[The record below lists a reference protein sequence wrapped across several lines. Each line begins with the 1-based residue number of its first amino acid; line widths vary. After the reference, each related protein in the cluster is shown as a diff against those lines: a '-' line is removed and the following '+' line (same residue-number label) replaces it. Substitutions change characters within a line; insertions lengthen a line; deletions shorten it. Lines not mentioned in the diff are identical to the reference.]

1 MKKFQNKVLSFAATT
16 ALILA
21 AFAGTAQVSKDTVK
35 PGKTNDQM
43 VVDPQRSTD
52 GMRVNR
58 GKPAEGMAVLTD
70 TGFINKNIAD
80 NIMEIQLSKIGL
92 NKGTGQQVK
101 KLARQMVADHTAIL
115 NALKKLA
122 ATAMA
127 PTAPS
132 NPGRSAMPTAS
143 EGLIEEGKDF
153 NASWASKMLTMHEA
167 KISELES
174 FLPVTQNAELKA
186 VIGVALPKIRAHRD
200 MLSKIPGAEV
210 KKVPNAVIL

>member
-21 AFAGTAQVSKDTVK
+21 AFTGTAQVSKDTVK

-43 VVDPQRSTD
+43 VVDPQQSKD
-52 GMRVNR
+52 GMSVNP

-80 NIMEIQLSKIGL
+80 NVMEIQLSKIGL

-101 KLARQMVADHTAIL
+101 KLAGQMVADHTVIL

-122 ATAMA
+122 ANTQA
-127 PTAPS
+127 PTEQS
-132 NPGRSAMPTAS
+132 NRGISAMQAAPKI
-143 EGLIEEGKDF
+143 LIEEGKDF
-153 NASWASKMLTMHEA
+153 NGSWASKMLTMHEA

-210 KKVPNAVIL
+210 EKVPNVVVL